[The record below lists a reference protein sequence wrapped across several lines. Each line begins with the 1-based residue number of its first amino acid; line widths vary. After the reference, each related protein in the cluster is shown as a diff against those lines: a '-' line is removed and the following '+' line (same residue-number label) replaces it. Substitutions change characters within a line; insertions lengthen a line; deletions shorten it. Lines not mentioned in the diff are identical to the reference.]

1 MAEAKTDILP
11 FAAGAL
17 HTSALA
23 ASNDVAMIEGGAEY
37 RGLCQ
42 VVLDIGRS
50 ILSPGSRVVDLRCDL
65 DLLMPLISEHEDLC
79 RFVAL
84 SPTAEESW
92 KCFDRLRTR
101 VRLGFVDA
109 ACLNLKDS
117 FPELSARMIIAKD
130 ALLDLPEAR
139 RAEVLR
145 SIRGRLERSGAAVVV
160 EGSSDDM
167 EPLFRESGFGSV
179 TRVWSDGNNVAW
191 LIRK

>member
-23 ASNDVAMIEGGAEY
+23 ASNDAAMIEGGAEY

-109 ACLNLKDS
+109 ACLNLNDS
-117 FPELSARMIIAKD
+117 FPELSAKMIIAKD

-145 SIRGRLERSGAAVVV
+145 SIRGRLERSGAAIVV
-160 EGSSDDM
+160 ENASDDM

-179 TRVWSDGNNVAW
+179 TRVWSDGNSVAW